1 MAKSEREYGLI
12 IGGEKVPGEGSYDI
26 VNPATEEVIAEAPE
40 ASVAQAEAAVD
51 AAGAAWDSWSRTRS
65 EERAEL
71 LNKAADLIDQ
81 HADELIPLTVAET
94 GATLRTTS
102 TIQVPQAAA
111 RLRRY
116 AEGAMEPTIDPLR
129 PSVMPSTALAPGGLV
144 SAAVNR
150 APVGVVACITSYN
163 FPMVN
168 MAGKIGPALAMGNP
182 VVVKPAPQDPLGV
195 IRMVEL
201 MNEAGFP
208 PGVINV
214 VVGSEVA
221 PSEAVVAHP
230 RTDMI
235 SFTGSTVIGQHIG
248 AVAGGANKRLLLE
261 LGGKG
266 AAIVREDADLKT
278 AINGIASVW
287 GFHSGQICTAP
298 TRVIVH
304 RSKHDELVGGL
315 KMAAEFM
322 KVGDPN
328 DKDTLVGPLISAKQR
343 GHVESLVAT
352 GVGQGA
358 EIAVGG
364 GHGGMDTGFFYE
376 PTLMVGCTQEMEP
389 VREEFFGP
397 VIVVVP
403 YDDDDEAVAIAND
416 SDYGLYSYVFSAD
429 AGAAWGI
436 AKRLQSGNVGINTLQ
451 RNHEAPFGGFKQS
464 GVGRDGGSYGLL
476 AYSELQSI
484 VWST

>member
-1 MAKSEREYGLI
+1 
-12 IGGEKVPGEGSYDI
+12 
-26 VNPATEEVIAEAPE
+26 
-40 ASVAQAEAAVD
+40 
-51 AAGAAWDSWSRTRS
+51 
-65 EERAEL
+65 
-71 LNKAADLIDQ
+71 
-81 HADELIPLTVAET
+81 
-94 GATLRTTS
+94 
-102 TIQVPQAAA
+102 
-111 RLRRY
+111 
-116 AEGAMEPTIDPLR
+116 
-129 PSVMPSTALAPGGLV
+129 
-144 SAAVNR
+144 
-150 APVGVVACITSYN
+150 
-163 FPMVN
+163 
-168 MAGKIGPALAMGNP
+168 
-182 VVVKPAPQDPLGV
+182 
-195 IRMVEL
+195 
-201 MNEAGFP
+201 
-208 PGVINV
+208 VINV

-235 SFTGSTVIGQHIG
+235 SFTGSTAVGQHIG

-298 TRVIVH
+298 TRAIVH
-304 RSKHDELVGGL
+304 RSRHDELVEGL

-328 DKDTLVGPLISAKQR
+328 DKGTLVGPLISAKQR
-343 GHVESLVAT
+343 GHVESLVAA
-352 GVGQGA
+352 GLDEGA
-358 EIAVGG
+358 ELATGG
-364 GHGGMDTGFFYE
+364 GHGGMESGFYYE
-376 PTLMVGCTQEMEP
+376 PTLMVGCRPEMEP

-403 YDDDDEAVAIAND
+403 FEDDDEAVEIAND

-429 AGAAWGI
+429 AGGAWSI
-436 AKRLQSGNVGINTLQ
+436 AKRLRSGNVGINTLQ

-484 VWST
+484 IWST